1 MDTDKTTAPARNWF
15 DLGGQAYARFRPEY
29 PTELARFLATVAP
42 DTALALD
49 VGCGSGQLTAQL
61 ATHFGQ
67 VLGVD
72 PSADQLAHAPA
83 SPRVA
88 YACAPAEQLPL
99 AAGSASLIAAAQA
112 AHWFDLPRFFQEVR
126 RVGAP
131 HAAVALISYGVLQLD
146 AELDARFSRF
156 YHHEIGP
163 YWPPERQLVDT
174 GYAQLPFPFDEL
186 ATPALTIRQSWS
198 LSQLLGYLSTW
209 SAVRRAREAGRE
221 NLLQTFAAELS
232 LLWGDPARVRELRW
246 PIRMRLGTV

>member
-1 MDTDKTTAPARNWF
+1 MDADKTTAPVRNWF

-29 PTELARFLATVAP
+29 PTELARLLAAAAP

-49 VGCGSGQLTAQL
+49 VGCGSGQLTVHL
-61 ATHFGQ
+61 AAHFGQ

-83 SPRVA
+83 QPRVA
-88 YACAPAEQLPL
+88 YACAAAEQLPL

-146 AELDARFSRF
+146 GELDARFSRF
-156 YHHEIGP
+156 YRDEIGP
-163 YWPPERQLVDT
+163 YWPPERKLVDT
-174 GYAQLPFPFDEL
+174 GYADLPFPFTER
-186 ATPALTIRQSWS
+186 AAPALAIRKRWS
-198 LSQLLGYLSTW
+198 LPQLLGYLSTW

-221 NLLQTFAAELS
+221 HLLQAFAADLGRS
-232 LLWGDPARVRELRW
+232 WGDPARVRELRW
-246 PIRMRLGTV
+246 PLRMRLGTL

>member
-1 MDTDKTTAPARNWF
+1 MDTDKTTAPVRNWF

-49 VGCGSGQLTAQL
+49 VGCGNGQLTVQL
-61 ATHFGQ
+61 ATHFEQ

-72 PSADQLAHAPA
+72 PSVDQLAHAPA
-83 SPRVA
+83 PPHVA

-174 GYAQLPFPFDEL
+174 GYVQLPFPFNEL
-186 ATPALTIRQSWS
+186 AAPALAIRKSWS

-232 LLWGDPARVRELRW
+232 RLWGDPARVRELRW
-246 PIRMRLGTV
+246 PIRMRLGTL